1 MQTYHFDEIVS
12 NEGIVTLS
20 GLPPLAKVAIV
31 VVKPKSFDWQTR
43 LNNLRQKL
51 QQNHPF
57 AKMTEDEI
65 LAKLRQTREEVYDRL
80 YGDRH
85 AN

>member
-1 MQTYHFDEIVS
+1 MQTYHFDEIVN
-12 NEGIVTLS
+12 NEGIITLS

-31 VVKPKSFDWQTR
+31 VIDTELSWQTR
-43 LNNLRQKL
+43 LAHLRKKFQEI
-51 QQNHPF
+51 HPF
-57 AKMTEDEI
+57 AKMSREEI
-65 LAKLRQTREEVYDRL
+65 LVKLRQTRENVYDES

>member
-1 MQTYHFDEIVS
+1 MQTYHFDEIVN
-12 NEGIVTLS
+12 NEGIITLS

-31 VVKPKSFDWQTR
+31 VIDTELSWQTR
-43 LNNLRQKL
+43 LAHLRKKFQEI
-51 QQNHPF
+51 HSF
-57 AKMTEDEI
+57 AQMSREEI
-65 LAKLRQTREEVYDRL
+65 LVKLRQTRENVYDES